1 MASARARRWAACVYV
16 ERRGTGDAG
25 APAVLLLHGLGS
37 SADDWAP
44 QLPLLTPCYRV
55 LLVDLPGHR
64 RSALPPGR
72 LTVEAMA
79 ARVEALLDELGGG
92 GGDGAAP
99 RTRAGARI
107 PEGDRRARGLRR
119 AGAAWGDPL
128 PDARGGGARRPHG

>member
-37 SADDWAP
+37 SADDWAH

-79 ARVEALLDELGGG
+79 ARAGR
-92 GGDGAAP
+92 GDP
-99 RTRAGARI
+99 TRGVGR
-107 PEGDRRARGLRR
+107 RRASSLLFRR
-119 AGAAWGDPL
+119 AS
-128 PDARGGGARRPHG
+128 